1 MIKVQQ
7 QIKDGRARAVI
18 LASIGLF
25 AFALV
30 GRFIWTTERP
40 LVERPR
46 PVGTPADKTRPSNE
60 NSDIRAMDDGSD
72 SPETLRFLLDRV
84 KHDPDDFLVQNMVAS
99 AMLLR
104 VRETGNADYLE
115 RAKSAAA
122 MSLATVPPER
132 NPGGLSERV
141 LA

>member
-7 QIKDGRARAVI
+7 QIKGGRARAAL
-18 LASIGLF
+18 LACIGLF

-30 GRFIWTTERP
+30 GGFVWTTEWRS
-40 LVERPR
+40 VERPR
-46 PVGTPADKTRPSNE
+46 PVGTPAGKTRPSND
-60 NSDIRAMDDGSD
+60 NSSIRAIDDGSD
-72 SPETLRFLLDRV
+72 SSPERIGFLLDRV

-122 MSLATVPPER
+122 MSLSLRPAAAPSVKWV
-132 NPGGLSERV
+132 S
-141 LA
+141 